1 MDDRERMRPGKKYL
15 LVSLLLPVLLSANPA
30 HAEGCI
36 GGGCAFGSD
45 NPFIVTAALSA
56 LTLYAAVS
64 SFSIITDTSKEN
76 DRRYSQLAR
85 DDAAYFLASG
95 GERRGAYFEKAL
107 RAYRLESR
115 MQKPPL
121 SDLAFA
127 QLVLAFPIQD

>member
-1 MDDRERMRPGKKYL
+1 MMYSGKKYL
-15 LVSLLLPVLLSANPA
+15 LVSLLLPALLLTNPT

-36 GGGCAFGSD
+36 GAGCVFGSD

-64 SFSIITDTSKEN
+64 SFSVITDTSKDN
-76 DRRYSQLAR
+76 SRRYSQLAR

-95 GERRGAYFEKAL
+95 GERRGAYFERAL
-107 RAYRLESR
+107 STYRLESD
-115 MQKPPL
+115 MQAPPV

-127 QLVLAFPIQD
+127 QLVLASPTQD

>member
-1 MDDRERMRPGKKYL
+1 MMRSGKKYL

-36 GGGCAFGSD
+36 GAGCAFGSD

-64 SFSIITDTSKEN
+64 SFSIITDSSKEN
-76 DRRYSQLAR
+76 SRRYAQLAR
-85 DDAAYFLASG
+85 DDAAYYLASG
-95 GERRGAYFEKAL
+95 GERRGAYFENAL
-107 RAYRLESR
+107 RTYRRESR
-115 MQKPPL
+115 TQTPPL

-127 QLVLAFPIQD
+127 QLVLASSTQD

>member
-1 MDDRERMRPGKKYL
+1 MDDREMMRPGKKYL

-95 GERRGAYFEKAL
+95 GERRGAYFENAL

-115 MQKPPL
+115 TQTSPV

-127 QLVLAFPIQD
+127 QLVLASPTQD

>member
-1 MDDRERMRPGKKYL
+1 MDDREMMCSGKKC
-15 LVSLLLPVLLSANPA
+15 LVASLMLPVLLSAYPTY
-30 HAEGCI
+30 AEGCI
-36 GGGCAFGSD
+36 GAGCAFGSE

-76 DRRYSQLAR
+76 GRRYSQLVH
-85 DDAAYFLASG
+85 DDAAYFVASS
-95 GERRGAYFEKAL
+95 GERRGAYFENAL

-115 MQKPPL
+115 TQKSPV

-127 QLVLAFPIQD
+127 QLVLASPTQD

>member
-1 MDDRERMRPGKKYL
+1 MDDREMMRPGKKYL

-76 DRRYSQLAR
+76 GRRYSQLVH

-95 GERRGAYFEKAL
+95 GERRGAYFENAL

-115 MQKPPL
+115 TQTSPV

-127 QLVLAFPIQD
+127 QLVLASPIQG

>member
-1 MDDRERMRPGKKYL
+1 MMRPGKKYL

-76 DRRYSQLAR
+76 DRRSSQLAR

>member
-1 MDDRERMRPGKKYL
+1 MMRPGKKYL

-76 DRRYSQLAR
+76 GHRYSQLVH
-85 DDAAYFLASG
+85 DDAAYFVASG
-95 GERRGAYFEKAL
+95 GERRGAYFDNAL

-115 MQKPPL
+115 TQTSPV

-127 QLVLAFPIQD
+127 QLVLASPTQD

>member
-1 MDDRERMRPGKKYL
+1 
-15 LVSLLLPVLLSANPA
+15 

-64 SFSIITDTSKEN
+64 YFSIITDTSKEN
-76 DRRYSQLAR
+76 DGRYSQLPR
-85 DDAAYFLASG
+85 DDPAEFLASG
-95 GERRGAYFEKAL
+95 GEGRGDYLEKPL